1 MKQQSFLVYTLLT
14 ASLLFLACSCS
25 PTTKHATEESL
36 YSIPYS
42 ETTPHPK
49 EGKKVLIIS
58 SSPHKGG
65 NTDQLCDA
73 FAQGAAEAG
82 GVVEKIFL
90 YDYHLTP
97 LTDKEIIDRKTDDD
111 AELLIGKMLDAD
123 VIVLASPVWFMNVDA
138 QLKMLFDKTY
148 FHFTEITDKEFYYI
162 TASADTREDSCLRAL
177 LGFKGFVQVLPGAVE
192 RGSLIAPAMGRSG
205 AVQNTDYITRSYN
218 LGKTINNH

>member
-1 MKQQSFLVYTLLT
+1 MKVLPILPIY
-14 ASLLFLACSCS
+14 ALALMMIVNSCS
-25 PTTKHATEESL
+25 QKSEGVAEESL

-65 NTDQLCDA
+65 NTDLLCDA
-73 FAQGAAEAG
+73 FAKGAEEVG
-82 GVVEKIFL
+82 GEVEKIFL
-90 YDYHLTP
+90 YGYRLTP
-97 LTDKEIIDRKTDDD
+97 LSEEELSERRTFDDS
-111 AELLIGKMLDAD
+111 AVLVGKMMEAD

-148 FHFTEITDKEFYYI
+148 FHFTRLIDKEFYYI
-162 TASADTREDSCLRAL
+162 TASADTREDSCRRAI

-192 RGSLIAPAMGRSG
+192 RGSIIVPAMGRSG
-205 AVQNTDYITRSYN
+205 AVRDTDYITLSYN
-218 LGKTINNH
+218 LGKTINKH